1 MASTFYGNVRPARL
15 TIGILFE
22 NMPNEQQ
29 DYLAEVLA
37 GVIAAAQEHD
47 VNLLGFAGGHLYHT
61 FYNEFDTQRNIL
73 YELVGPDN
81 VHGLIILGTIG
92 TYAPLHKTVP
102 FYYRY
107 APLPTIKVGQPLED
121 IPTVVADEETGT
133 YAALVHLIR
142 DHHYRRIALID
153 YPENYP
159 YLKPRYDAYKRAL
172 ADYGIPLDPRLII
185 PGDWTVRSG
194 REAIPVL
201 LDERKVTFDALV
213 ASNDNMALGALEV
226 LQARGI
232 HVPYDVALVGFDDAR
247 MSRLVMPSLTTVRQP
262 MFELGKRALQALL
275 ATINGEALPQKIVL
289 PTELLIR
296 QSCGCHDPLVARTMA
311 CASAPAIH
319 PQSAGNVEV
328 HREEIAAGLAQII
341 GPTAEAECWAAQLL
355 DAALAD
361 LQAQSANTFLPTLD
375 KILRRSVEKGD
386 DITLWQDVL
395 SKLRV
400 HLHPHLGDALLI
412 CRAEDLWHQARVF
425 IGETARKQPA
435 QLQLR
440 IDQQNILIRMF
451 GQALVTTFDMDTLL
465 HIVADQMVQLNIP
478 ACYIALYENPQPY
491 TYPQPAPEWA
501 QLVLAYRENTLQC
514 VIAPDKPEAGAWRFH
529 TSQLLP
535 SGLWPSDRRY
545 TLIVE
550 PLYFQNHQI
559 GFALLEMGPHEGAVY
574 EVVREQISS
583 ALESVLLFRE
593 QKRAETALSRAY
605 AEIEAQ
611 VRERTLELEQEI
623 GERKQAEQMQQKLIA
638 ELEAKNAE
646 LERFAYTVSHDLKS
660 PLITIGGFAGFLE
673 KDILAGAPERVQ
685 ADLAHINDAVAKM
698 ERLLS
703 ELLELSRIGQRMPP
717 PTAVPFTEVV
727 HEAVA
732 LAQGRITARGV
743 QVEIAPDLPVV
754 HGDRARLVEVVQNLV
769 DNACKFMGDQ
779 PHPRIEIGVQRE
791 QDETVFFVRDNGI
804 GIEPRYHAR
813 IFELFEKLDPQ
824 SEGAG
829 VGLALVKRIVE
840 LHGGK
845 IWLESAGPGTGCTF
859 YFTLPD
865 APQKTSRSVT
875 PAVG

>member
-1 MASTFYGNVRPARL
+1 VASAFYGNLRPTRL

-37 GVIAAAQEHD
+37 GAVAAAQEND

-73 YELVGPDN
+73 YELVGPEN

-92 TYAPLHKTVP
+92 TYAPLHKTIP

-121 IPTVVADEETGT
+121 IPTVVADEEAGV
-133 YAALVHLIR
+133 YAAMVHLIR

-159 YLKPRYDAYKRAL
+159 YLRPRHNAYQKAL
-172 ADYGIPLDPRLII
+172 TDYGIPLDPRLIV

-194 REAIPVL
+194 REAIPIL
-201 LDERKVTFDALV
+201 LDERRVSFDALV
-213 ASNDNMALGALEV
+213 ASNDNMALGAMEV

-232 HVPYDVALVGFDDAR
+232 HVPYDVAIVGFDDAQ

-275 ATINGEALPQKIVL
+275 AAINGDTLPPQIVL

-296 QSCGCHDPLVARTMA
+296 QSCGCQDPPVARTMA
-311 CASAPAIH
+311 CASVPIVS
-319 PQSAGNVEV
+319 PQADGDVNA
-328 HREEIAAGLAQII
+328 HREPIIAELAQII
-341 GPTAEAECWAAQLL
+341 GPTAETQSQATQLF
-355 DAALAD
+355 DAAMAD
-361 LQAQSANTFLPTLD
+361 LQAQPAGTFLPTLD
-375 KILRRSVEKGD
+375 KILRRSVERGD
-386 DITLWQDVL
+386 DITRWQDVI
-395 SKLRV
+395 SRLRV
-400 HLHPHLGDALLI
+400 RLQPHLGDPLLI

-425 IGETARKQPA
+425 IGETTRKQPA
-435 QLQLR
+435 QRQLR

-478 ACYIALYENPQPY
+478 GCYIALYENPQPY

-501 QLVLAYRENTLQC
+501 QLVLAYRENALRG
-514 VIAPDKPEAGAWRFH
+514 VIAPDKPEAGAWRFR
-529 TSQLLP
+529 TPQLLP
-535 SGLWPSDRRY
+535 SGLLPSDRRY

-559 GFALLEMGPHEGAVY
+559 GLALLEMGPREGAVY

-583 ALESVLLFRE
+583 ALESVLLFQE
-593 QKRAETALSRAY
+593 QKRAEAALSKAY
-605 AEIEAQ
+605 MEVEEQ
-611 VRERTLELEQEI
+611 VRQRTLELEQEI
-623 GERKQAEQMQQKLIA
+623 GERKQAESMQQMLIA

-660 PLITIGGFAGFLE
+660 PLITIGGFVGFLE
-673 KDILAGAPERVQ
+673 KDVLTGDLERMH
-685 ADLAHINDAVAKM
+685 ADLAHIHDAVAKM

-703 ELLELSRIGQRMPP
+703 ELLELSRIGQRRPAP
-717 PTAVPFTEVV
+717 VAVPFAEIAG
-727 HEAVA
+727 EAVT
-732 LAQGRITARGV
+732 LVQGRIAACNA
-743 QVEIAPDLPVV
+743 QVDIAPDLPIVY
-754 HGDRARLVEVVQNLV
+754 GDRARLVEVIQNLV
-769 DNACKFMGDQ
+769 DNACKFMGEQ
-779 PHPRIEIGVQRE
+779 PQPRVEIGARQE
-791 QDETVFFVRDNGI
+791 QGEVVFFVRDNGV
-804 GIEPRYHAR
+804 GVEPRYQDR

-840 LHGGK
+840 MHGGK
-845 IWLESAGPGTGCTF
+845 IWVESAGSGQGCTF
-859 YFTLPD
+859 CFTLAKP
-865 APQKTSRSVT
+865 TS
-875 PAVG
+875 A